1 MKSVLILT
9 LTVLV
14 TLLLCGGVR
23 SCGPGRGAGLRRGP
37 RRMTPL
43 VFKQHSP
50 NVPEH
55 TLGASGL
62 PEGRIARNSDRFRE
76 LIINRN
82 PDIIFKDEEGTGA
95 DRIMSKVRYIS
106 ISVWSGLYLTSGLT
120 SARNG

>member
-1 MKSVLILT
+1 LIRPSLKMQAGT

-14 TLLLCGGVR
+14 TLLSLLFGDGVM
-23 SCGPGRGAGLRRGP
+23 SCGPGRGAGQRRGP

-43 VFKQHSP
+43 VFKQHAP

-62 PEGRIARNSDRFRE
+62 PEGRITRNGDGFRD
-76 LIINRN
+76 LVVNRN

-95 DRIMSKVRYIS
+95 DRVMSKVIS
-106 ISVWSGLYLTSGLT
+106 QSFSQSEMSKV
-120 SARNG
+120 A